1 MFKKILLAADGSEHS
16 VRAAEYAR
24 SLAENYEGAVDVCY
38 VVDGEN
44 AKADVLHNNDPFEIE
59 LARKEKIR
67 QVREQFEHAD
77 YPYEL
82 HILHGEPGPTLVE
95 FINGRDYDCVIIGS
109 RGLNKLQT
117 FILGSVSHKIA
128 KRVNCPVL
136 IVK

>member
-1 MFKKILLAADGSEHS
+1 MLAADGSAHA

-24 SLAENYEGAVDVCY
+24 SLAEKFGGRIDVCY
-38 VVDGEN
+38 VVDGEH
-44 AKADVLHNNDPFEIE
+44 AKADVLHHNDPFEIE
-59 LARKEKIR
+59 SARKEKIR
-67 QVREQFEHAD
+67 QVREQFESAD
-77 YPYEL
+77 FPYEL
-82 HILHGEPGPTLVE
+82 HILHGEPGPTIVQ
-95 FINGRDYDCVIIGS
+95 FANSKQYDCVIVGS

>member
-1 MFKKILLAADGSEHS
+1 MFKKILLAADGSDHS

-24 SLAENYEGAVDVCY
+24 SLAEKFEGTIDVCY

-44 AKADVLHNNDPFEIE
+44 AKADVLHHNDPFEIE
-59 LARKEKIR
+59 MARKEKIL
-67 QVREQFEHAD
+67 QVREQFELAD

-95 FINGRDYDCVIIGS
+95 FVNERDYDCVIVGS
-109 RGLNKLQT
+109 RGLNKVQT